1 MQSILSFVSENPVFF
16 TILFTLSNILWMI
29 FSFYQKQKNDKS
41 LIDYKAEK
49 DKDLES
55 LKHSF
60 DLKLETKKK
69 NFGIKQEI
77 YGDFFNKLDK
87 FHSKAQ
93 IDSQKSINLYMQKF
107 LIDLFNASEKNDTNM
122 IAQVTS
128 EYHQNIQSLFANLSK
143 ELNTLQN
150 ECNRLKFFAPD
161 AIRDKLA
168 EITIGYK
175 NVFEMTTQYVSN
187 ISKLFFDESA
197 QNEITQ
203 KFTVDIQ
210 PISEKLKNDM
220 EEIEKIL
227 RSDLFS

>member
-77 YGDFFNKLDK
+77 YGDFF
-87 FHSKAQ
+87 
-93 IDSQKSINLYMQKF
+93 
-107 LIDLFNASEKNDTNM
+107 
-122 IAQVTS
+122 
-128 EYHQNIQSLFANLSK
+128 
-143 ELNTLQN
+143 
-150 ECNRLKFFAPD
+150 
-161 AIRDKLA
+161 
-168 EITIGYK
+168 
-175 NVFEMTTQYVSN
+175 
-187 ISKLFFDESA
+187 SKLGLCC
-197 QNEITQ
+197 T
-203 KFTVDIQ
+203 
-210 PISEKLKNDM
+210 
-220 EEIEKIL
+220 KI
-227 RSDLFS
+227 